1 MTQALLNNLI
11 KPQSD
16 LSEKLTNSK
25 FDIGTDFQK
34 VFENQHSQIESK
46 DKLKN
51 QIGANAKDANTIEN
65 NEQDEY
71 SLLNNA
77 YTKIITYLSFTV
89 CIINLAIIIVFNAY
103 ERQNDYAILQ
113 SLGIKNHD
121 LKKMIFFE
129 NLCLVIIAL
138 VISIPMIIFIEGI
151 LFYYQYTYLN
161 IFKPSYYT
169 MLFMAVLV
177 VIIALLATLLLY
189 QMIKKKSIIEKIK
202 GNDI

>member
-1 MTQALLNNLI
+1 MN
-11 KPQSD
+11 
-16 LSEKLTNSK
+16 
-25 FDIGTDFQK
+25 
-34 VFENQHSQIESK
+34 
-46 DKLKN
+46 KN
-51 QIGANAKDANTIEN
+51 
-65 NEQDEY
+65 EY